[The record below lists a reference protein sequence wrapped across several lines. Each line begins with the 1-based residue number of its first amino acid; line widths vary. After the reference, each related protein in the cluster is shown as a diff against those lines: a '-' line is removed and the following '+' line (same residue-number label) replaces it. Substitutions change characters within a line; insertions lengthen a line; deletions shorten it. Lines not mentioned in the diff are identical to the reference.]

1 MVGNGVIVRNKV
13 RLVGQ
18 GYTQIEGVNYDMIFA
33 SLARLESIMLL
44 LAITSLLK
52 FKLYQNGCKKW
63 LLEWNLN

>member
-1 MVGNGVIVRNKV
+1 MRNKV

-52 FKLYQNGCKKW
+52 FKLYQNGCKK
-63 LLEWNLN
+63 